1 MAKFRKDGGKKLPAV
16 STASLP
22 DIIFMLLFFF
32 MTTTSMKEVTLMVDQ
47 KMPQGTELKKLEKKS
62 LVRYV
67 YIGKPKTQF
76 QKAYGSESRI
86 QLDDAF
92 ANDPKMVEPYIA
104 AKRAAIKEEDK
115 PFMIVSLK
123 VDKDTKMGVVTDVT
137 QALRRAQALKISYTA
152 TQRANNNY

>member
-47 KMPQGTELKKLEKKS
+47 KVPQATELQKLEKKS
-62 LVRYV
+62 LVKYI
-67 YIGKPKTQF
+67 YIGTPKKEYK
-76 QKAYGSESRI
+76 KAFGVESRI

-92 ANDPKMVEPYIA
+92 ARNPEEVQSYIA
-104 AKRAAIKEEDK
+104 TKRAAMKEDDQA
-115 PFMIVSLK
+115 FMIVSLK
-123 VDKDTKMGVVTDVT
+123 VDKDTKMGIVTDVK
-137 QALRRAQALKISYTA
+137 QALRNAYALKINYTA
-152 TQRANNNY
+152 TQRANNY

>member
-62 LVRYV
+62 LVSYI
-67 YIGKPKTQF
+67 YIGVPIEERKFGSATRFQLNDQF
-76 QKAYGSESRI
+76 GEISDIATFIESE
-86 QLDDAF
+86 
-92 ANDPKMVEPYIA
+92 
-104 AKRAAIKEEDK
+104 RAARDEADK
-115 PFMIVSLK
+115 PFLTTTIK
-123 VDKDTKMGVVTDVT
+123 CDKEVKMGDVTDVK
-137 QALRRAQALKISYTA
+137 QELRKVGALRIMYAASRRVKDTY
-152 TQRANNNY
+152 